1 MGNGLP
7 EKRGKRIARTFWA
20 TQSPI
25 GVFAYCPVVFVPET
39 LPLPF
44 TVKRTVTL
52 TADIGQADDNL

>member
-1 MGNGLP
+1 MLVSVAGAKTEKMGNGLP
-7 EKRGKRIARTFWA
+7 EKRENESRTFWA

-44 TVKRTVTL
+44 TVKRTVT
-52 TADIGQADDNL
+52 

>member
-1 MGNGLP
+1 MENGLP

-25 GVFAYCPVVFVPET
+25 GVFAYCPAVFVPET

-44 TVKRTVTL
+44 TVKRTVT
-52 TADIGQADDNL
+52 